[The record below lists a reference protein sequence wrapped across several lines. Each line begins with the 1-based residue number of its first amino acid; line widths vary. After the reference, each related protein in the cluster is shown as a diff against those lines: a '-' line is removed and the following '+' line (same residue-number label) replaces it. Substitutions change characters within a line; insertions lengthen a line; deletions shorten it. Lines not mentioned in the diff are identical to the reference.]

1 MIDCTIDQSRLS
13 GVLYNFVWIDPGW
26 FFSPAGSSDLCL
38 NLSCMTTNLFYLCF
52 STLRSSPF
60 RRTDTT
66 IFGKLNKPLPLPRPV
81 SIKLTPPNVFE
92 INKPPAPLPRLGRE
106 DLRMISKPKR
116 TQHLAQL
123 LELWLY
129 CRSVQS

>member
-1 MIDCTIDQSRLS
+1 MFEPQLHDLQPLLLVLFLNSR
-13 GVLYNFVWIDPGW
+13 
-26 FFSPAGSSDLCL
+26 FSP
-38 NLSCMTTNLFYLCF
+38 FW
-52 STLRSSPF
+52 
-60 RRTDTT
+60 RTDTT

-92 INKPPAPLPRLGRE
+92 INKPPAPLPPLGRE